1 MSLLVK
7 KGYTRLAP
15 RTTRTGISE
24 LDARGFA
31 PIATY
36 GARMVGTLSGE
47 TGSHPGSP
55 IGDTG
60 PIAQQVCQWEGEGGS
75 IVGFAG
81 VLRPFVFGGAGSLV
95 HWPVLA
101 WRREDA

>member
-15 RTTRTGISE
+15 GTTRTGTSAM
-24 LDARGFA
+24 DTHGFS
-31 PIATY
+31 PFSTY
-36 GARMVGTLSGE
+36 GARMVGALSVGV
-47 TGSHPGSP
+47 GAHPGSP
-55 IGDTG
+55 IGDTA
-60 PIAQQVCQWEGEGGS
+60 PLAQEVCQWEGEGGS

-81 VLRPFVFGGAGSLV
+81 VSRLFVFSGSGALV

-101 WRREDA
+101 WCGKES